1 VPPSSAL
8 SAETTPSTASTR
20 IGYLIAEYPKI
31 SHTFIDREIEA
42 LRELGVDVATFSIR
56 PTPADQL
63 LTEADRRAAAETFSI
78 LPAGPGRLARA
89 HLRGLRAHPLRYAT
103 TLVQALRLSAGGARA
118 NLWQLFY
125 FAEAMVLWE
134 ECRRRG
140 IDHIHA
146 HFANVAS
153 AVAMFAASFG
163 GGDRMSWS
171 FTMHG
176 PTEFDDVTRYAI
188 AEKIRSATFVACISD
203 YCRAQLMKLVEPR
216 HWDKLSV
223 VRCGLDFD
231 QLPDLDLDL
240 DVGLDLDEAGAGV
253 DTDGRASGPLRVLSV
268 GRLVADKGQLLL
280 VQAVAA
286 LRARGVDV
294 TLTLVGDGPDRGALT
309 DAVRRLGIGES
320 VLLAGAVDQG
330 RLPELYLSSDVFCM
344 PSFAEGLPVVLMEA
358 MAHGLPVVATRI
370 AGVSEL
376 VQDGVNGA
384 VVAAGRVDLIVDALA
399 RLAADPEL
407 RARWGAAGRHGV
419 RDDHDIRASALTLAE
434 LFGIPASLTIPSEHG
449 GVPVSA

>member
-1 VPPSSAL
+1 VPELAAAP
-8 SAETTPSTASTR
+8 ASTR

-78 LPAGPGRLARA
+78 VPAGPGRLARA

-103 TLVQALRLSAGGARA
+103 TLVRALRLSAGGARA

-134 ECRRRG
+134 ECRHRG
-140 IDHIHA
+140 IGHIHA

-153 AVAMFAASFG
+153 AVAMLAASFG
-163 GGDRMSWS
+163 APDGMSWS

-216 HWDKLSV
+216 YWDTLSV

-231 QLPDLDLDL
+231 RIP
-240 DVGLDLDEAGAGV
+240 DLDEAPA
-253 DTDGRASGPLRVLSV
+253 DAPTSGPLRVLSV

-280 VQAVAA
+280 VDAVAA
-286 LRARGVDV
+286 LRAQGIDV
-294 TLTLVGDGPDRGALT
+294 TLTLVGDGPDRDALT
-309 DAVRRLGIGES
+309 DAVRRLGIGDS
-320 VLLAGAVDQG
+320 VVLAGAIDQG
-330 RLPELYLSSDVFCM
+330 RLPALYRSSDVFCL

-376 VQDGVNGA
+376 VEDGVNGA
-384 VVAAGRVDLIVDALA
+384 VVAAGRVDLLVDVLA
-399 RLAADPEL
+399 RLAAAPEL
-407 RARWGAAGRHGV
+407 RARWGQEGRRRV
-419 RDDHDIRASALTLAE
+419 RDDHDIRTSARALAP
-434 LFGIPASLTIPSEHG
+434 LFGISAPVRTPSDQG
-449 GVPVSA
+449 RVPVTA

>member
-8 SAETTPSTASTR
+8 SAEPTPSTASTR
-20 IGYLIAEYPKI
+20 IAYLIAEYPKI

-63 LTEADRRAAAETFSI
+63 LTAADRRAAAETFSI
-78 LPAGPGRLARA
+78 LPSGPGRLARA

-103 TLVQALRLSAGGARA
+103 TLGRALRLSAGGARA

-134 ECRRRG
+134 ECRRQG
-140 IDHIHA
+140 IGHIHA

-153 AVAMFAASFG
+153 AVAMLAASFAA
-163 GGDRMSWS
+163 GDGMSWS

-231 QLPDLDLDL
+231 RLPDRDLGEEL
-240 DVGLDLDEAGAGV
+240 AGRDDA
-253 DTDGRASGPLRVLSV
+253 DGRAPGPLRVLSV

-358 MAHGLPVVATRI
+358 MAHGLPVIATRI

-449 GVPVSA
+449 GVPVPA